1 MNRTTDRK
9 SPKLPLSAVAL
20 ATLVTLGGCA
30 AGMQGT
36 GVGKDEYRTLFSD
49 VIRKSLDAQPRNNVC
64 LPPLFGFGETATP
77 SVEVAVD
84 AEFNPPALVPGRA
97 AQFKALESVGLVSG
111 VEGERTVNGKVQ
123 KYVTYRRTAT
133 GASSFS
139 GVTFC
144 YAKATLDRVVK
155 WKGPVALGDYKAAF
169 VYYTVKTSGIADWA
183 RAPAVIAA
191 FPAVASIVNGEPA
204 KERQIVL
211 DLSSD
216 GWDVAEY
223 SKLLQLQ

>member
-1 MNRTTDRK
+1 MTRNHTFV
-9 SPKLPLSAVAL
+9 KLPMRTGAVAL
-20 ATLVTLGGCA
+20 LVALGGCA
-30 AGMQGT
+30 GALQGT
-36 GVGKDEYRTLFSD
+36 GVGKDAYRTLFTE
-49 VIRKSLDAQPRNNVC
+49 VIRKSLDEQKRNNVC
-64 LPPLFGFGETATP
+64 LPPLFGFGDTACRRSKWRWTP
-77 SVEVAVD
+77 NSICRRS
-84 AEFNPPALVPGRA
+84 LPGRA
-97 AQFKALESVGLVSG
+97 AQFKALESVGLVAG

-144 YAKATLDRVVK
+144 YAKAVLDRVVK
-155 WKGPVALGDYKAAF
+155 WKGPVALGDYQAAF
-169 VYYTVKTSGIADWA
+169 VYYTVKTSGVADWA

-191 FPAVASIVNGEPA
+191 FPAIAPIVNGEPA